1 MSNKQEIINLWKELK
16 VDYVN
21 FEFSCGGDS
30 MNDTSIQIYDESGKE
45 IENSE
50 LSNYFDDEVYK
61 QVTFYE
67 ASDGHYQGESGNV
80 GIYLS
85 DDEEDFDYS
94 KSSQSEWTERH
105 SSIALVNLS
114 DEEIKFI
121 KEKILNING
130 SGDAVV
136 LNYKQDCILTDDEEV
151 IANDLEKNISD
162 ILDDYEP
169 ADDVEGELGSWYIF
183 TTNEEGEE
191 IKFSE
196 NGIYVQ
202 MQNEITIFKDED

>member
-30 MNDTSIQIYDESGKE
+30 MNDTSIQIYDESGEE

-50 LSNYFDDEVYK
+50 LSNYFDDEVYN

-80 GIYLS
+80 VIRLS
-85 DDEEDFDYS
+85 DDEEEFDYS

-105 SSIALVNLS
+105 NSIALVKLS

-130 SGDAVV
+130 SSDEVV

-151 IANDLEKNISD
+151 VANDLEKNISE
-162 ILDDYEP
+162 ILDGYEP
-169 ADDVEGELGSWYIF
+169 ADDVGGELGSWYNF
-183 TTNEEGEE
+183 TTNGEGEE

-202 MQNEITIFKDED
+202 MQNEITVFIDED